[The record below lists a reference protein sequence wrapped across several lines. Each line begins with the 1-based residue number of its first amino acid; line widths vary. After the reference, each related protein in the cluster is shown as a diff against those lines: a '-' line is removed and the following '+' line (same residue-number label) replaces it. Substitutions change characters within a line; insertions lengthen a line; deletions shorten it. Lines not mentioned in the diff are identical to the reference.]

1 MLYIKYIL
9 KSLSTKRVV
18 FFLIKQ
24 FCQTQNS
31 RLAEIEDAR
40 EDNFIR
46 QHLLDYGK
54 QGMKVKL
61 GVYGL

>member
-1 MLYIKYIL
+1 M
-9 KSLSTKRVV
+9 STKRVV